1 MSDLILASASPRRR
15 ELLQQIG
22 VHFDV
27 QPVDIPEVKLI
38 DESANEFVERLAI
51 EKATAGWQRSEQ
63 RLPVLGSDTVVV
75 LDDRVMGKP
84 LNREDGVGML
94 QSLSGREHQVVTALA
109 IVNNEQ
115 TQVRVVSTRVQF
127 KELSTEL
134 CQRYWETGEPADKA
148 GGYGIQG
155 LGAVF
160 VTRISGSYSSV
171 VGLPLT
177 ETAEL
182 LDMFKVPF
190 WRHVAE

>member
-1 MSDLILASASPRRR
+1 MSDLILASASPRRS

-27 QPVDIPEVKLI
+27 KPVDIPEVKLA
-38 DESANEFVERLAI
+38 DESAFEFVERLAI
-51 EKATAGWQRSEQ
+51 EKAVAGWQRSEQ

-84 LNREDGVGML
+84 QNRENGIDML
-94 QSLSGREHQVVTALA
+94 LALSGREHQVVTALA

-115 TQVRVVSTRVQF
+115 TQVRVVSTRVRF
-127 KELSTEL
+127 KELSAEL
-134 CQRYWETGEPADKA
+134 CQRYWETGEPVDKA

-160 VTRISGSYSSV
+160 VASISGSYSSV

-182 LDMFKVPF
+182 LDIFKVPF
-190 WRHVAE
+190 WQHAAE

>member
-1 MSDLILASASPRRR
+1 MSDLILASASPRRS

-27 QPVDIPEVKLI
+27 KPVDIPEVKLA
-38 DESANEFVERLAI
+38 DESAFEFVERLAI
-51 EKATAGWQRSEQ
+51 EKAVAGWQRSEQ

-84 LNREDGVGML
+84 QNRENGIDML
-94 QSLSGREHQVVTALA
+94 LALSGREHQVVTALA

-115 TQVRVVSTRVQF
+115 TQVRVVSTRVRF
-127 KELSTEL
+127 KELSAGL
-134 CQRYWETGEPADKA
+134 CQRYWETGEPVDKA

-160 VTRISGSYSSV
+160 VASISGSYSSV

-182 LDMFKVPF
+182 LDIFKVPF
-190 WRHVAE
+190 WQHAAE